1 MAQILVRD
9 IDPEVLEQ
17 LKQRAKRNNRSL
29 SAEVKTII
37 EQRRWSQLQ
46 RVQAEVHQKVL
57 DRLGTNE
64 QLGDYRSSGCAGS
77 VRTLQSETRLQI
89 ADVLGRGNARFTILI
104 HETPPAWLGH
114 AR

>member
-37 EQRRWSQLQ
+37 EQATPRRKTLEERRAAAERLITWSDWAQAQSRGIDQEDSTAIIRKQ
-46 RVQAEVHQKVL
+46 RGPIGIEARIPTDE
-57 DRLGTNE
+57 DSTAIIRRRRGPLGT
-64 QLGDYRSSGCAGS
+64 
-77 VRTLQSETRLQI
+77 
-89 ADVLGRGNARFTILI
+89 
-104 HETPPAWLGH
+104 
-114 AR
+114 